1 MTEGRWL
8 DRRALATYICVR
20 VDQVARL
27 RRAGKLPAPSMVLGA
42 RSPRWWSGDI
52 DAMFGASP
60 AADRQRQAADA
71 VAGLVQAI
79 LEDAPRRRRKAP

>member
-1 MTEGRWL
+1 M
-8 DRRALATYICVR
+8 DRRALAAYICVR

-27 RRAGKLPAPSMVLGA
+27 QRAGKLPQPSMVLGA

-52 DAMFGASP
+52 DAMFSGSA

-71 VAGLVQAI
+71 VSALARAI
-79 LEDAPRRRRKAP
+79 LEEGPRRRRKPR